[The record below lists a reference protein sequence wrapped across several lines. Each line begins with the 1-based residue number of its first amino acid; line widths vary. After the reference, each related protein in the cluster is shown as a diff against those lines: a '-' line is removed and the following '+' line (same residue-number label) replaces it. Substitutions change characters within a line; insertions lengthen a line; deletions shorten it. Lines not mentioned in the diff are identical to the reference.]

1 MVKCLSKI
9 KDFVT
14 SVFTQD
20 ESIGLKS
27 IEKMKLVQ
35 EVCAPKKDSDYK
47 LSDIMKS

>member
-27 IEKMKLVQ
+27 IEKIQIIQ
-35 EVCAPKKDSDYK
+35 EVRAPKKDSDFK
-47 LSDIMKS
+47 LSDIMK

>member
-14 SVFTQD
+14 SDFTQD

-27 IEKMKLVQ
+27 IEKMQLIQ
-35 EVCAPKKDSDYK
+35 DVCPPKKDVDFK
-47 LSDIMKS
+47 LSDIMK